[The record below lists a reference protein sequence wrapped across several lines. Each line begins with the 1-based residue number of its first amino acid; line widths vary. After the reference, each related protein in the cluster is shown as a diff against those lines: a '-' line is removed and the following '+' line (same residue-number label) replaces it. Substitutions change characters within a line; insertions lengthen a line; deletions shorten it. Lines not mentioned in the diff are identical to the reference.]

1 MFLYVETKLSNSR
14 NIEITSWTCSIKQ
27 DPDDDVPEAQH
38 TADGVWDVILGSIVV
53 PDEDGAEILDYI
65 LLVI

>member
-38 TADGVWDVILGSIVV
+38 TADGVSDVMLGSIVV
-53 PDEDGAEILDYI
+53 RDEDGAEIKLSFTG
-65 LLVI
+65 L